1 MTVRSPRVS
10 ASGSNLQRDA
20 SGKKRNK
27 FAANEDTRHV
37 KGMWIAESVIGSGD
51 GEPSAHLS
59 ENSNVEL

>member
-1 MTVRSPRVS
+1 VEAIYKETR
-10 ASGSNLQRDA
+10 L
-20 SGKKRNK
+20 KKRNK

-59 ENSNVEL
+59 ENGNVEL